1 MQKAFS
7 VLNTPLGLMKLVR
20 CVRYGSGSTACLTPT
35 APRPSLPHWNTGTRH
50 WPFYGEVGAE
60 IDGEGGRGRSSYIS
74 VAAATTLQAACDGT
88 ILAHSMPFVLWGFS
102 ELNTIPLP
110 RCSRRRRR
118 SCGTVERPESNLR
131 VLS

>member
-1 MQKAFS
+1 M
-7 VLNTPLGLMKLVR
+7 
-20 CVRYGSGSTACLTPT
+20 ACLTPT
-35 APRPSLPHWNTGTRH
+35 TPRPSLPHWNTGTRH

-110 RCSRRRRR
+110 RCSRRRR

>member
-1 MQKAFS
+1 MHRA
-7 VLNTPLGLMKLVR
+7 
-20 CVRYGSGSTACLTPT
+20 
-35 APRPSLPHWNTGTRH
+35 PHWNTGTCD
-50 WPFYGEVGAE
+50 WPFYEEVGAE
-60 IDGEGGRGRSSYIS
+60 IDGEGGLGRRSSYIS
-74 VAAATTLQAACDGT
+74 VRATTLQAACDGT

>member
-1 MQKAFS
+1 M
-7 VLNTPLGLMKLVR
+7 
-20 CVRYGSGSTACLTPT
+20 ACLTPT

-60 IDGEGGRGRSSYIS
+60 IDGEGGRGRSYIS

-110 RCSRRRRR
+110 RCSRRRR

>member
-1 MQKAFS
+1 MGVGPWPAS
-7 VLNTPLGLMKLVR
+7 LPLHR
-20 CVRYGSGSTACLTPT
+20 
-35 APRPSLPHWNTGTRH
+35 APPSLIGIQEHAIGLFMEKLEPKSMGKA
-50 WPFYGEVGAE
+50 GA
-60 IDGEGGRGRSSYIS
+60 GAHSSYIS

-110 RCSRRRRR
+110 RCSRRRR